1 MTSPARTA
9 EERSFSPE
17 LFAFLRELREHNDRE
32 WFKARKDR
40 YEAAVKEPALAFVE
54 DCAHLVPAVS
64 PHLVADERSVF
75 RIHRDTRFAKDK
87 SPYKTHVGIAF
98 RHAHGPEG
106 PALYLHL
113 EPGHAF
119 MGAGIWHPA
128 TAQLKQIRDAIV
140 ARPDDWREAVAGVAP
155 LWTLGEGESLK
166 RAPAGYDKDH
176 PLVDDLKRKSFAVL
190 SRLTQTE
197 VTGRGFLAEWER
209 RAHDAR
215 PFMAF
220 LCSAL
225 RVSY

>member
-1 MTSPARTA
+1 
-9 EERSFSPE
+9 
-17 LFAFLRELREHNDRE
+17 
-32 WFKARKDR
+32 
-40 YEAAVKEPALAFVE
+40 
-54 DCAHLVPAVS
+54 VS

-98 RHAHGPEG
+98 RHASGPDT

-113 EPGHAF
+113 EPGHVF
-119 MGAGIWHPA
+119 MGAGIWHPGP
-128 TAQLKQIRDAIV
+128 AQLKLIRDAIV
-140 ARPDDWREAVAGVAP
+140 ARPDDWRAAVAGVAP
-155 LWTLGEGESLK
+155 LWTLGEGEALK
-166 RAPAGYDKDH
+166 RAPAGYDAAH
-176 PLVDDLKRKSFAVL
+176 PLVDDLKRKSFAVV

-225 RVSY
+225 HVRY

>member
-1 MTSPARTA
+1 MQPRTA
-9 EERSFSPE
+9 EARSFSPE

-54 DCAHLVPAVS
+54 DCAHLLPGVS
-64 PHLVADERSVF
+64 PHLVADERSLF

-87 SPYKTHVGIAF
+87 SPYKTHAGIAF
-98 RHAHGPEG
+98 RHVRGPDA

-113 EPGHAF
+113 EPGHVF
-119 MGAGIWHPA
+119 MGAGIWHPGA
-128 TAQLKQIRDAIV
+128 PQLKLIRDAIV
-140 ARPDDWREAVAGVAP
+140 ARPDEWRAAVTGVAP
-155 LWTLGEGESLK
+155 LWTLGEGEALK
-166 RAPAGYDKDH
+166 RAPAGYDRDH
-176 PLVDDLKRKSFAVL
+176 PLVDDLKRKSFAVV

-209 RAHDAR
+209 RARAAR

-220 LCSAL
+220 ICSAL
-225 RVSY
+225 GASY